1 MIVYSEASQVA
12 LGVKNPPANTGDV
25 RDTGSILDQECPL
38 EESMATHSSILEYSS
53 SLENSMGRRAWQAT
67 VHRVLKRSLAG
78 YNP

>member
-1 MIVYSEASQVA
+1 MIVYNGASQVA

-25 RDTGSILDQECPL
+25 RDTGSILDQEYPL
-38 EESMATHSSILEYSS
+38 EDSMATQYPC
-53 SLENSMGRRAWQAT
+53 LENSMGRRAWQAT